1 MLKAPPQRFRPR
13 LVTAAPPY
21 KATELG
27 NPGHRLGQRGGL
39 LWLSAVG
46 FLRVI
51 IMLVFLPS
59 YMSLSLLPPETS
71 RGLGQRQPRQGWGRL
86 LRHRDRCPGFR
97 DEAARGQRGV
107 VEQRHQ
113 DQVPAPAKDTD
124 QPQAGGTPRPRL
136 PGDQGRDGRGG
147 GGRGR

>member
-1 MLKAPPQRFRPR
+1 AGVMGRRR
-13 LVTAAPPY
+13 RW
-21 KATELG
+21 G
-27 NPGHRLGQRGGL
+27 CGGGST
-39 LWLSAVG
+39 LSAVG

-86 LRHRDRCPGFR
+86 LRHRDRWPGFR
-97 DEAARGQRGV
+97 DEAAQGQRGV

-113 DQVPAPAKDTD
+113 AQVPAPAQDTD
-124 QPQAGGTPRPRL
+124 QPQAVRRRPRAWA
-136 PGDQGRDGRGG
+136 RD
-147 GGRGR
+147 